1 MKKVEIKEKNR
12 IFNDF
17 FKIDEVF
24 LSHEQFDG
32 RMSPVMRRLNFER
45 GDSAAA
51 FIWNTGNRTAVL
63 IQQFRYPTYEKG
75 PGWITEIVAG
85 VLEKDENPEDAIRRE
100 ILEETGYETDKIEY
114 INTFYVSPGGT
125 SERIILYYA
134 EVAAGDKVFEGGGV
148 ASEHEDIRVMEYTWP
163 QLQAL
168 LDNGEIVDAKTIIA
182 VLWFQ
187 KRMNEGLET
196 SIMS

>member
-1 MKKVEIKEKNR
+1 MKKVEIKEKKR

-24 LSHEQFDG
+24 LSHERFDG

-51 FIWNTGNRTAVL
+51 FMWNTENRTAVMTH
-63 IQQFRYPTYEKG
+63 QFRYPTYEKG

-85 VLEKDENPEDAIRRE
+85 VLEKDENPEEAMRRE

-114 INTFYVSPGGT
+114 INTFYISPGGT

-134 EVAAGDKVFEGGGV
+134 EVAAGDKVSEGGGV
-148 ASEHEDIRVMEYTWP
+148 ASEHEDIRVIEYTWP
-163 QLQAL
+163 QLRAL
-168 LDNGEIVDAKTIIA
+168 LENREIVDAKTIIA
-182 VLWFQ
+182 SMWFREQ
-187 KRMNEGLET
+187 RERRKKT
-196 SIMS
+196 

>member
-1 MKKVEIKEKNR
+1 MKRVEIKEKKR

-24 LSHEQFDG
+24 LSHERFDG
-32 RMSPVMRRLNFER
+32 TMSPVMRRLNFER

-51 FIWNTGNRTAVL
+51 FIWKTGNRTAVL
-63 IQQFRYPTYEKG
+63 VRQFRYPTYEKG

-85 VLEKDENPEDAIRRE
+85 VLEKDENPEDTIRRE
-100 ILEETGYETDKIEY
+100 ILEETGYDTKKIEH

-125 SERIILYYA
+125 SERIILFYA
-134 EVAAGDKVFEGGGV
+134 EVTAGDKVSEGGGV
-148 ASEHEDIRVMEYTWP
+148 ASEHEDIRVMEYSWP

-168 LDNGEIVDAKTIIA
+168 MDSGEIVDAKTLIA
-182 VLWFQ
+182 CMWFREQ
-187 KRMNEGLET
+187 YERRK
-196 SIMS
+196 

>member
-1 MKKVEIKEKNR
+1 MKQVEIKEKKR

-17 FKIDEVF
+17 FKIDEVL
-24 LSHEQFDG
+24 LSHERFDG

-45 GDSAAA
+45 GDSVAA
-51 FIWNTGNRTAVL
+51 FLWNKESQTAV
-63 IQQFRYPTYEKG
+63 ITHQFRYPTYEKG

-85 VLEKDENPEDAIRRE
+85 VLEKDEDPEDAVRRE
-100 ILEETGYETDKIEY
+100 ILEETGYDTKKIEY

-134 EVAAGDKVFEGGGV
+134 EVTAGDKVSEGGGV
-148 ASEHEDIRVMEYTWP
+148 ASENEDIQVKEYTWP

-168 LDNGEIVDAKTIIA
+168 LDNREIIDAKTIIA
-182 VLWFQ
+182 VMWFQ
-187 KRMNEGLET
+187 KRMNEGLEP